1 LTVISATN
9 IARKNQWNRRIK
21 WQYAIYA
28 IVQNIQQVNV
38 HIKEEKTMDKQDYIN
53 TLILIE
59 NLKHEV
65 EILEEAIKSSVKI
78 LTEE

>member
-1 LTVISATN
+1 
-9 IARKNQWNRRIK
+9 
-21 WQYAIYA
+21 
-28 IVQNIQQVNV
+28 
-38 HIKEEKTMDKQDYIN
+38 MDKQDYIN

>member
-1 LTVISATN
+1 MN
-9 IARKNQWNRRIK
+9 
-21 WQYAIYA
+21 
-28 IVQNIQQVNV
+28 
-38 HIKEEKTMDKQDYIN
+38 KQDYVN

-78 LTEE
+78 LTED